1 MNADS
6 QIRKEMYSMS
16 KFIKE
21 FKEFAFKGNVVDM
34 AVGVMVGSAFS
45 SIVTSIV
52 NDLVSPVIA
61 KLTGSVDFSSLII
74 KLGEAEDA
82 PAIAIGNFIQT
93 VINFFIIATCIFM
106 LVKFIN
112 KLKKPAP
119 APAPAKP
126 ARKCPYCKSE
136 IADDATRCPHCTSEL
151 N

>member
-1 MNADS
+1 M
-6 QIRKEMYSMS
+6 
-16 KFIKE
+16 
-21 FKEFAFKGNVVDM
+21 
-34 AVGVMVGSAFS
+34 
-45 SIVTSIV
+45 
-52 NDLVSPVIA
+52 IA
-61 KLTGSVDFSSLII
+61 KITGSVDFSDLII

-93 VINFFIIATCIFM
+93 VINFFIIAICIFAM
-106 LVKFIN
+106 VKFIN

-119 APAPAKP
+119 AAKP